1 MGFDVDYEEE
11 LIAAFDRF
19 RAQNVT
25 DLILDLR
32 YNNGGDVLSSTV
44 LGTLITGEAYK
55 GQLYAHMTFNE
66 DRTEAGESGDYKIGV
81 KETFE
86 SVYEPIERALQHALG
101 LKKIYVLVSETTAS
115 ASEMVINGLRGLD
128 IEVNLIGM
136 PTNGKNVGMEG
147 VVRSFHNYDFLL
159 FPVSFYI
166 ENAKGFRDYSDGFT
180 PDVQIDD
187 SAIYPGE
194 FGTMMDQLGYL
205 ALQWIKTDNKPQ
217 LPSAMHTRGSCRS
230 MRSFGDLWENR
241 PVQPVG
247 GAVMQPVR
255 EE

>member
-1 MGFDVDYEEE
+1 
-11 LIAAFDRF
+11 
-19 RAQNVT
+19 
-25 DLILDLR
+25 
-32 YNNGGDVLSSTV
+32 
-44 LGTLITGEAYK
+44 
-55 GQLYAHMTFNE
+55 
-66 DRTEAGESGDYKIGV
+66 
-81 KETFE
+81 
-86 SVYEPIERALQHALG
+86 
-101 LKKIYVLVSETTAS
+101 
-115 ASEMVINGLRGLD
+115 
-128 IEVNLIGM
+128 M

-230 MRSFGDLWENR
+230 MRSFGDLWEKPARTACGRSRDATRERGVDR
-241 PVQPVG
+241 PVLMYVAGVPVAG
-247 GAVMQPVR
+247 RPCSFIRTCV
-255 EE
+255 

>member
-1 MGFDVDYEEE
+1 
-11 LIAAFDRF
+11 
-19 RAQNVT
+19 
-25 DLILDLR
+25 
-32 YNNGGDVLSSTV
+32 
-44 LGTLITGEAYK
+44 
-55 GQLYAHMTFNE
+55 
-66 DRTEAGESGDYKIGV
+66 
-81 KETFE
+81 
-86 SVYEPIERALQHALG
+86 
-101 LKKIYVLVSETTAS
+101 
-115 ASEMVINGLRGLD
+115 
-128 IEVNLIGM
+128 M

-217 LPSAMHTRGSCRS
+217 LPGSAIVHAAAVVGP
-230 MRSFGDLWENR
+230 MRSFGSL
-241 PVQPVG
+241 VG
-247 GAVMQPVR
+247 KPAR
-255 EE
+255 TA

>member
-1 MGFDVDYEEE
+1 MKP
-11 LIAAFDRF
+11 
-19 RAQNVT
+19 
-25 DLILDLR
+25 IL
-32 YNNGGDVLSSTV
+32 
-44 LGTLITGEAYK
+44 
-55 GQLYAHMTFNE
+55 
-66 DRTEAGESGDYKIGV
+66 
-81 KETFE
+81 
-86 SVYEPIERALQHALG
+86 
-101 LKKIYVLVSETTAS
+101 
-115 ASEMVINGLRGLD
+115 
-128 IEVNLIGM
+128 
-136 PTNGKNVGMEG
+136 
-147 VVRSFHNYDFLL
+147 
-159 FPVSFYI
+159 I